1 MDRMAE
7 RASETMMLLEMISF
21 LMKYFIKSVKMDVQ
35 PVLRKGIVSAVL
47 PVSGSEHMKNF
58 PQNTWQPAFK

>member
-1 MDRMAE
+1 
-7 RASETMMLLEMISF
+7 MMLLEMISF